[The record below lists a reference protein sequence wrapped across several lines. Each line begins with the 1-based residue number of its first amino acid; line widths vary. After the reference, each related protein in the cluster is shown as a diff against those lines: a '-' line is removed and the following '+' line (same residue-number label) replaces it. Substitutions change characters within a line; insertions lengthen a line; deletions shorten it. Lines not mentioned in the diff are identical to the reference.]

1 VNFIQIS
8 SLLLFVVFSQTCVAQ
23 TDSTK
28 STKPD
33 FIDYET
39 LAEFPG
45 GQDSL
50 NWFIMKNLEYPKEAL
65 QNDISGIVYL
75 MFVVDKNG
83 YLNDVTVKKIKLYQ
97 HKKIKGAK
105 GRKTLRLEKEEI
117 NSSNDYCLGTCAA
130 NLLANSPRWKPAT
143 QKGKYAV
150 PLTYILRYILG
161 SAADIIFL
169 RIKLI
174 LSQCIFAKCT
184 ERHSH

>member
-1 VNFIQIS
+1 MNFIQIS

-50 NWFIMKNLEYPKEAL
+50 NWFIMENLEYPKEAL
-65 QNDISGIVYL
+65 ENDISGIVYL

-83 YLNDVTVKKIKLYQ
+83 YVNDVTVETIKLYQ
-97 HKKIKGAK
+97 DKKIKGAK
-105 GRKTLRLEKEEI
+105 GRKSLRLEKEEI

-143 QKGKYAV
+143 QKGKNV
-150 PLTYILRYILG
+150 NMRYRLPIKY
-161 SAADIIFL
+161 DIY
-169 RIKLI
+169 
-174 LSQCIFAKCT
+174 
-184 ERHSH
+184 